1 MISPEFHQLTLMK
14 LSCSPATHLIKS
26 VTMGR
31 FAVLLL
37 LFISQLFS
45 SEHKPL
51 RTYTLSLPQHAKPLI
66 ILDPGHGGSDEGA
79 KIHFFMEKSLTLMTS
94 LLLRKHLNE
103 LGYRVI
109 MTRSKDVFIPLYR
122 RVSIANK
129 TKAALF
135 VSVHFNSAPAPD
147 AHGIEVFYYNGNQ
160 PRARQSRALSQLI
173 LKELIAQTHALSRG
187 VKAGNFH
194 VIRDT
199 SMPAVLVEGGF
210 MTNKEER
217 SNLRDKEY
225 IDKIA
230 KGIALGIDKYL
241 K

>member
-1 MISPEFHQLTLMK
+1 ML
-14 LSCSPATHLIKS
+14 KS
-26 VTMGR
+26 DAMGR
-31 FAVLLL
+31 LIRFLGLSVIFVTAISLHADPLAAAV
-37 LFISQLFS
+37 
-45 SEHKPL
+45 HRPV

-135 VSVHFNSAPAPD
+135 VSVHFNSSPSPD
-147 AHGIEVFYYNGNQ
+147 AHGIEIFYYNG
-160 PRARQSRALSQLI
+160 S
-173 LKELIAQTHALSRG
+173 
-187 VKAGNFH
+187 
-194 VIRDT
+194 
-199 SMPAVLVEGGF
+199 
-210 MTNKEER
+210 
-217 SNLRDKEY
+217 
-225 IDKIA
+225 
-230 KGIALGIDKYL
+230 
-241 K
+241 